1 MKKFEDDLID
11 ERNQKIE
18 LAKNNE
24 TLRMIIKEKDLAIEK
39 SLNNTQDQ
47 DGKFTVLKSQFE
59 DKNLMIEGMIVKMDL
74 MKKALDDVNYKYLE
88 A

>member
-1 MKKFEDDLID
+1 MKRFEDEIID

-24 TLRMIIKEKDLAIEK
+24 TLRMIIKEKDFAIEK
-39 SLNNTQDQ
+39 SLNNNQDQ
-47 DGKFTVLKSQFE
+47 DGRFTVLKSQFE

-74 MKKALDDVNYKYLE
+74 MKKALDEVNYKYLE